1 MNKLFLY
8 VLAFSLLV
16 VQASCGQRRPGM
28 SREEAAA
35 ELEAQAAKQEALRQ
49 QAAAS
54 LDTFATDYRP
64 PAGIKYQPTII
75 RTGAKVLNVPAALKN
90 VRVLKPN
97 EFGTL
102 TFRPTGYEG
111 HGLGLNLLP
120 VDDGWLLTD
129 YEAVCLLDKEMKLRK
144 VLFKN
149 DVEISEMK
157 MGDGQTGYGIRNIR
171 ASTRWAT
178 ILPPASFADSMQGRR
193 LKQTTVFAMNMPWPL
208 CRGMFWWK
216 QPNRGPPKACPASC
230 PLARRRAMP
239 LASRPAAG

>member
-1 MNKLFLY
+1 
-8 VLAFSLLV
+8 
-16 VQASCGQRRPGM
+16 M

-35 ELEAQAAKQEALRQ
+35 ELEAQAAEQEALRQ

-75 RTGAKVLNVPAALKN
+75 RTGAKVLNVPATLKN
-90 VRVLKPN
+90 VRVLKHN

-129 YEAVCLLDKEMKLRK
+129 YEAVCLLDKDMKLRK

-149 DVEISEMK
+149 DVEIS
-157 MGDGQTGYGIRNIR
+157 
-171 ASTRWAT
+171 T

-193 LKQTTVFAMNMPWPL
+193 PKQTTVSAMNMPWPL

-216 QPNRGPPKACPASC
+216 HPNRGLPTVCPASC
-230 PLARRRAMP
+230 PSARRRAMP
-239 LASRPAAG
+239 LASWPAAG